1 MSEGVRQKKHH
12 YPWPIGFVQQP
23 LSSSNLCPYQTT
35 EVPDEQTIK
44 DAFMQAFQRG
54 WYFISNSSVN
64 RFFLFSGPH
73 LTLSPSLI
81 FTTKPSNIIFGNMN
95 SC

>member
-54 WYFISNSSVN
+54 WYFISNSNVN
-64 RFFLFSGPH
+64 SFFYFQG
-73 LTLSPSLI
+73 LT
-81 FTTKPSNIIFGNMN
+81 
-95 SC
+95 